1 MSAKYMKAS
10 QNIEDEDIID
20 IPDDDNDNDVRA
32 NIINH
37 SSSGE
42 DDSDCMNIYLAWLA
56 F

>member
-1 MSAKYMKAS
+1 MSAKYMKVS
-10 QNIEDEDIID
+10 QNIKDEDIIN
-20 IPDDDNDNDVRA
+20 IPDDDDDDIHA

-42 DDSDCMNIYLAWLA
+42 DDSNCMKIYLVCFA